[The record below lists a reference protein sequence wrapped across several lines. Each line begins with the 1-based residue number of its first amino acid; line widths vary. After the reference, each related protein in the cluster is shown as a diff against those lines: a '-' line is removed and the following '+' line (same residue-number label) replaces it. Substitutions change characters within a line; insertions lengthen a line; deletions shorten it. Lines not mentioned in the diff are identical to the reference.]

1 MSADETREEVS
12 IAGVARR
19 LGGKSEAGADG
30 IGQES
35 VLAHSRRQ
43 RTFAAASK
51 TENRRVRPWGFEPT
65 ENFHGALR
73 GGNEEA
79 TVFDLMLMQCLPPIG
94 RKIAEQWG
102 AGGIVESLNQRFKS
116 GSGGWI
122 AVFNILVE
130 CSEKFAALEFSAGEV
145 IEEGDE
151 LAELFGVRMVGGLP
165 GGSPVTGGIERLAK
179 FFRQQTITGCG
190 GLVRDEVGSGD
201 DQLRENG
208 QLKQRPQ
215 GAQALVAQEIVP

>member
-1 MSADETREEVS
+1 M
-12 IAGVARR
+12 
-19 LGGKSEAGADG
+19 GGKSEAGADG

-43 RTFAAASK
+43 RTFAAAGE

-73 GGNEEA
+73 GGDEEA
-79 TVFDLMLMQCLPPIG
+79 TVFDLMLMQCLLPIG

-102 AGGIVESLNQRFKS
+102 AGGIVESLDQGFE
-116 GSGGWI
+116 SGGGGWF
-122 AVFNILVE
+122 AVFNIFVE
-130 CSEKFAALEFSAGEV
+130 RGEKFAALEFSPGET

-165 GGSPVTGGIERLAK
+165 GGRPVAGGIERLAK
-179 FFRQQTITGCG
+179 FFRQQTIASCG

-201 DQLRENG
+201 EQLRENG

-215 GAQALVAQEIVP
+215 GTQALVAQEIVP